1 MSIIEHLF
9 QLIED
14 RKRHPQEG
22 SYTNQL
28 FNDPDKAVQKVGEE
42 ATEVIIAA
50 LNQGPERLTSEAA
63 DLIYHLLVV
72 LSANDVTLEDVKTEL
87 SRRHQKKSSP

>member
-1 MSIIEHLF
+1 MSIIDHLF

-28 FNDPDKAVQKVGEE
+28 FNDSDKAVQKIGEE

-72 LSANDVTLEDVKTEL
+72 LSANGVTLEDVKAEL